1 MVLVGVRGAM
11 DDREGLERLRRHH
24 RRLLPWEGGMPQ
36 EGATMQ
42 IVERGEDEDSGEVG
56 DLAKRT
62 CCENITFME
71 GRRKYVCASLAN
83 HSYDGPLLQT
93 NSFSD
98 FGLLRAGKRQG
109 PSMLGNL
116 LKVFGD
122 DHHHGGRVNNR
133 RNVSGGAGALIV
145 GGVVVAAKVVALLLS
160 RSLCGGA
167 WPIMQVLSICTLPF
181 GPLKQLVRMQPRIQ
195 PPTKSAISKKFMS
208 QECSEWF
215 RL

>member
-1 MVLVGVRGAM
+1 M
-11 DDREGLERLRRHH
+11 DDREGLGRLRRHH
-24 RRLLPWEGGMPQ
+24 RRLLPWKGGMPQ
-36 EGATMQ
+36 DGQTMQ
-42 IVERGEDEDSGEVG
+42 IRGEEGGSGEVA

-62 CCENITFME
+62 CCEKITFME

-83 HSYDGPLLQT
+83 HSYDGSLLQT

-116 LKVFGD
+116 LRVFGD
-122 DHHHGGRVNNR
+122 DHHRGGRVNNR
-133 RNVSGGAGALIV
+133 RNFGGTGALIV
-145 GGVVVAAKVVALLLS
+145 GGLVVAAKVVALLLS

-181 GPLKQLVRMQPRIQ
+181 GPLKQLVRMQP
-195 PPTKSAISKKFMS
+195 
-208 QECSEWF
+208 
-215 RL
+215 